1 MKVKMYKAIIRD
13 TYYYVEAPNKRVAK
27 WCGYN
32 MYTNEYAGVASI
44 DDVSVEL
51 VIKEKSDD

>member
-13 TYYYVEAPNKRVAK
+13 TYYYVEAPNKRIAR

-44 DDVSVEL
+44 KEVSVEL
-51 VIKEKSDD
+51 IGKENGDD